1 MKTLIGTFSIVA
13 IDKIARL
20 MGVAVASKS
29 IAVGS
34 RVPWAKAGVGVVATQ
49 AYTNVMYGIKGL
61 ELLERGYSPPDA
73 LSTLTKEDE
82 SAAFRQVCILGA
94 DGNIAV
100 HTGPECPEYA
110 GHLVGDDYC
119 VAGNLLTDENVL
131 SNMAITF
138 KETKGPFAMRLL
150 EALRAGKSAGGDRRG
165 HNSAAILIVKIDT
178 FDITK
183 PWEINLR
190 IDYSENPIED
200 LINLYNIASSSI
212 S

>member
-1 MKTLIGTFSIVA
+1 
-13 IDKIARL
+13 
-20 MGVAVASKS
+20 
-29 IAVGS
+29 
-34 RVPWAKAGVGVVATQ
+34 
-49 AYTNVMYGIKGL
+49 MYGIKGL
-61 ELLERGYSPPDA
+61 DLLERGYQPPDV

-82 SAAFRQVCILGA
+82 SAAFRQVCVLNA
-94 DGNIAV
+94 EGNIAV
-100 HTGPECPEYA
+100 HTGSECPEYA

-131 SNMAITF
+131 SSMAITF

-150 EALRAGKSAGGDRRG
+150 EALRAAKKAGGDRRG
-165 HNSAAILIVKIDT
+165 HNSAAILVVKTDT
-178 FDITK
+178 FDMTR

-190 IDYSENPIED
+190 IDYSETPIED